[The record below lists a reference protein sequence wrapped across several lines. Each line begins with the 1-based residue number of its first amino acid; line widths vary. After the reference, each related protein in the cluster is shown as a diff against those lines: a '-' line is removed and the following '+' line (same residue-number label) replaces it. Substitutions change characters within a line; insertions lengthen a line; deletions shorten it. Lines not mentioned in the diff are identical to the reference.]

1 MKKVYFAT
9 KADVERLH
17 SFFGQANK
25 KDDKINELYAQF
37 MILEEAEEIRAV
49 IGYEQS
55 EEHALI
61 RSCLFTPN
69 VDKQTF
75 LLFFRNVFAV
85 YERKKYSTIVLTNK
99 SSTIYNN
106 LSSFLTLL
114 L

>member
-1 MKKVYFAT
+1 MKNVYFAT

-37 MILEEAEEIRAV
+37 MILEEAGEIRAV

-55 EEHALI
+55 GENALI

-75 LLFFRNVFAV
+75 LLFFRDVFAV
-85 YERKKYSTIVLTNK
+85 YERKRYSTIVLTHK
-99 SSTIYNN
+99 SSTICDH
-106 LSSFLTLL
+106 LSVF
-114 L
+114 

>member
-17 SFFGQANK
+17 SFSDK
-25 KDDKINELYAQF
+25 LIKDDKINELYAQF

-55 EEHALI
+55 GEDVLI
-61 RSCLFTPN
+61 RSCLFTPH

-75 LLFFRNVFAV
+75 L
-85 YERKKYSTIVLTNK
+85 Y
-99 SSTIYNN
+99 
-106 LSSFLTLL
+106 FLKCFCSI
-114 L
+114 

>member
-1 MKKVYFAT
+1 MKKGIFCDRRQMW
-9 KADVERLH
+9 KDCILF
-17 SFFGQANK
+17 SDKLIK

-55 EEHALI
+55 EENALI

-75 LLFFRNVFAV
+75 L
-85 YERKKYSTIVLTNK
+85 Y
-99 SSTIYNN
+99 
-106 LSSFLTLL
+106 FLKCFCSI
-114 L
+114 

>member
-49 IGYEQS
+49 IGYERS
-55 EEHALI
+55 GEDVLI
-61 RSCLFTPN
+61 RSCLFTPH

-75 LLFFRNVFAV
+75 LYFFVNVFAV
-85 YERKKYSTIVLTNK
+85 YERKKCSTIVLTNK
-99 SSTIYNN
+99 SSTICTD
-106 LSSFLTLL
+106 LSVF
-114 L
+114 

>member
-55 EEHALI
+55 EKTH
-61 RSCLFTPN
+61 LFVLVYSHLMWIN
-69 VDKQTF
+69 RLSYIF
-75 LLFFRNVFAV
+75 LKCFC
-85 YERKKYSTIVLTNK
+85 SI
-99 SSTIYNN
+99 
-106 LSSFLTLL
+106 
-114 L
+114 